1 MSNLHVSC
9 EFPHEDKN
17 KCLVIYVFFD
27 VPSLLHG
34 LPSKGYFSHILKRQ
48 LNAMGNKESP
58 KLWGFSPLAIC
69 WWPHNSWINPSNNSY
84 NNVTPLTCV
93 NASTNLNNL
102 VILGKY
108 TKKLRR
114 VLPFPSVQ
122 SSNITMYPITSHDFL
137 NSSNLVI

>member
-1 MSNLHVSC
+1 MSNLNVSC

-48 LNAMGNKESP
+48 LNAMGNKESQ
-58 KLWGFSPLAIC
+58 KLWGSSPLAIC

-122 SSNITMYPITSHDFL
+122 SSSITMYPITSHDFL